1 MARPRL
7 VARWLREAQ
16 ARSARHLQPRRR
28 DRARALVDHER
39 GRGQEGSAGG
49 DHPRKGFRAAEKAR
63 AAFSR
68 PQGRQAA
75 LPPGREG
82 LRQLRPG
89 VRPLP
94 VEVSRAR
101 QCGNARPRATRTIP
115 APAERNNVRT
125 TPRRSARSRI
135 AAPPRTAYCHGSVS
149 ARASAIAD
157 PTMAPMAAGPAPS
170 RKART
175 LTSAR
180 NWSKR
185 RAPSR
190 TNANDG
196 LNATIAASTPPTRPA
211 AAKPTTATVC
221 TTGPG

>member
-39 GRGQEGSAGG
+39 GRRQEGSAGG

-63 AAFSR
+63 AALSR

-94 VEVSRAR
+94 LEVSRAR

-115 APAERNNVRT
+115 APAERNSVRT

-135 AAPPRTAYCHGSVS
+135 
-149 ARASAIAD
+149 
-157 PTMAPMAAGPAPS
+157 PAPS

-180 NWSKR
+180 NSSKR

-190 TNANDG
+190 TNPNDG

-211 AAKPTTATVC
+211 AA
-221 TTGPG
+221 